1 VRTPVPHAEHL
12 VWIRNNM
19 RYIFLLFL
27 TIFLVNEA
35 DAASRLEQLY
45 LESQLIN
52 NYSDDLYINGNDF
65 VIGKEDAEI
74 TVVEF
79 FDYNCGYCERAL
91 ADLIKLIDS
100 NPNIKVVLKEYPILN
115 DNSYDLAKLSLS
127 AGLQGKYFE
136 FHSILLSTKG
146 TVSYDQALK
155 IAADIGLDI
164 LKLEDDFK
172 SQQVNDII
180 ANTKVLGYSLAVS
193 GTPAYFVGDIKLAG
207 AVGYETLQEVVNY
220 ITEGI
225 SIDDYIVQLAQAGD
239 SDAYKVMVRY
249 GLY

>member
-1 VRTPVPHAEHL
+1 
-12 VWIRNNM
+12 M

-52 NYSDDLYINGNDF
+52 NYSDDLYFNENDF
-65 VIGKEDAEI
+65 VIGNEDAEV

-172 SQQVNDII
+172 SQQVNDTI

>member
-1 VRTPVPHAEHL
+1 
-12 VWIRNNM
+12 M

-52 NYSDDLYINGNDF
+52 NYSDDLYFNENDF
-65 VIGKEDAEI
+65 VIGNEDAEV

-164 LKLEDDFK
+164 IKLEDDFK
-172 SQQVNDII
+172 SQEVNDII